1 MTKIF
6 KRLSLSILA
15 ALFVVSAY
23 AQVTTSSLGGRVLDE
38 AGEPV
43 PGVAVVAT
51 HVPSGTSYGVVT
63 NPEGRYTIQG
73 MRTGGPYTVEVSC
86 LGFATVRY
94 TDVTLQLGELY
105 SLNATLKDDTQLLQ
119 EVVVTASPTSKFAS
133 VEKTGASTNINS
145 QQLTELPTVSRSMS
159 DVAKLSPFGGN
170 GLNFSG
176 SSGRSSN
183 FTVDG
188 ANFNNNFGLST
199 ALPGGGN
206 PISIDAIEE
215 VQVVVS
221 PYDVRQSNF
230 IGGGMNAITKSG
242 TNTLKGSAYIYHQN
256 ENLHGSRIDG
266 TDLERSK
273 DRETTYGFTLGGPV
287 IKNKLFFFVN
297 AEYIPNPTEINRWRT
312 SENGVA
318 DEDRMITR
326 VTTSEAETMRNFL
339 KTTYNYDPGSYTS
352 YNKDQSNVKF
362 LGRIDWNISQKHH
375 LALRYN
381 YTNANAWKT
390 PSTSRSDFGS
400 SMMYDM
406 VSKYGLLF
414 SNAMYNQMNKI
425 STYSADLNSRLSD
438 NLSNQLLVTY
448 SNIQDVRGSDSDF
461 FPFVEIFAGD
471 LGADHATEPYMDF
484 GYELFTYR
492 NNVQNTTLNIKD
504 DVTYYKGDHK
514 FTAGVSFESQM
525 ALNAYMRNG
534 TGSFRFASLSDFYA
548 GKAPIEMAFD
558 WGFDGEEKPA
568 ARVHFYQ
575 IGLYAQDEWN
585 VNDKL
590 KLTYG
595 VRFDNLSFDES
606 DVMTNNAALAI
617 DYGGRNVDTG
627 KWPKTHIQV
636 SPRLGFSY
644 DVFGDKRLKIR
655 GGTGLFAGR
664 IPLVFFTNMPT
675 NAGIV
680 KGRATKVTD
689 AATLA
694 AMMPGGKLI
703 TNRWDIL
710 DVLNGISEQQANDKA
725 AFIANGGSEKDATKN
740 YPYAGAFPKTITPET
755 APAPSEIAGVDR
767 NFKMPQVWKSSIAFD
782 WTLPVSFPL
791 TITGEYIFN
800 KTINGV
806 MLDNYAIYQDNSGWT
821 TFNGAD
827 NRHIYP
833 STYKYSKT
841 NAFVLTNTNKG
852 YGSVATISLNSE
864 PVKGLNVTAAYTHTV
879 SKEITGMPGSNAA
892 AAWQYIP
899 SIDGPNFNVLHNSS
913 YNLPDRLMA
922 SVSYTDKAHNHW
934 SLLYEGLRYG
944 GNSYIYA
951 NDMNGDGYA
960 YDLLYIPTDDEIG
973 IGADAKFRFA
983 SQDDMDK
990 YIEFAKQDKYL
1001 SSHKGQYAEA
1011 YAVTQPMRHVFDFRY
1026 AHDFIVKAGKTKNTL
1041 QLSLDVQNAGNL
1053 FNSQWGV
1060 SKSWNTD
1067 VPHDSNGN
1075 SKILKFER
1083 IDADGVP
1090 VFSTQV
1096 GSGVSTWDYT
1106 HTLANCWYMQ
1116 IGIKYMFN

>member
-1 MTKIF
+1 MKNIF
-6 KRLSLSILA
+6 KSLSLSVLA
-15 ALFVVSAY
+15 AVFAVSAF
-23 AQVTTSSLGGRVLDE
+23 AQVTTSSLGGRVVDE
-38 AGEPV
+38 TGMPV
-43 PGVAVVAT
+43 PGVAVLAT
-51 HVPSGTSYGVVT
+51 HVPSGTTYGVVT
-63 NPEGRYTIQG
+63 NLDGRYTIQG
-73 MRTGGPYTVEVSC
+73 MRTGGPYTVEVSM
-86 LGFATVRY
+86 LGYATVRY
-94 TDVTLQLGELY
+94 TDVTLQLGEIFN
-105 SLNATLKDDTQLLQ
+105 LNATLKDDAQMLQ

-133 VEKTGASTNINS
+133 TEKTGASTNINS
-145 QQLTELPTVSRSMS
+145 KQLTELPTVSRSMS

-170 GLNFSG
+170 GMNFSG

-221 PYDVRQSNF
+221 PYDVRQTNF

-242 TNTLKGSAYIYHQN
+242 TNTFKGSAYIYHQN
-256 ENLHGSRIDG
+256 ENLHGSRVDG
-266 TDLERSK
+266 VDLESR
-273 DRETTYGFTLGGPV
+273 DRETTYGFTLGGPI

-297 AEYIPNPTEINRWRT
+297 AEYIPNPTEVNTWRT
-312 SENGVA
+312 SADGVA

-326 VTTSEAETMRNFL
+326 VKTSEAEQMLNFL
-339 KTTYNYDPGSYTS
+339 KNTYNYDAGSYDN

-362 LGRIDWNISQKHH
+362 LGRIDWNINRNNH

-381 YTNANAWKT
+381 YTNSNSWRT

-400 SMMYDM
+400 SMTYDM

-414 SNAMYNQMNKI
+414 SNTMYNQMNKI
-425 STYSADLNSRLSD
+425 YTYSADLNSRLTD

-471 LGADHATEPYMDF
+471 LGEDHANEPYMDL

-492 NNVQNTTLNIKD
+492 NNVQNTTLTVKD
-504 DVTYYKGDHK
+504 DVTLYKGDHK
-514 FTAGVSFESQM
+514 VTFGVSFESQM

-534 TGSFRFASLSDFYA
+534 TGSYRFASLSDFYA

-558 WGFDGEEKPA
+558 WGFDGEEVPA

-575 IGLYAQDEWN
+575 FGLYGQDEWN
-585 VNDKL
+585 VNDNL

-595 VRFDNLSFDES
+595 LRLDNLSFDPS

-627 KWPKTHIQV
+627 LWPKTNIQI
-636 SPRLGFSY
+636 SPRIGFSY
-644 DVFGDKRLKIR
+644 DVFGDKTFKLR

-680 KGRATKVTD
+680 KGRATKITD

-694 AMMPGGKLI
+694 AMMPGGKMI
-703 TNRWDIL
+703 TDRWEIL
-710 DVLNGISEQQANDKA
+710 DALNKIDADK
-725 AFIANGGSEKDATKN
+725 
-740 YPYAGAFPKTITPET
+740 YPKTITPES

-782 WTLPVSFPL
+782 WTLPVGFPL
-791 TITGEYIFN
+791 TVTGEYIYN

-806 MLDNYAIYQDNSGWT
+806 MLDNYNINSDNAGWP

-833 STYKYSKT
+833 SNYRYTKT

-852 YGSVATISLNSE
+852 YGSVATISVNAE
-864 PVKGLNVTAAYTHTV
+864 PVKGLDFTAAYTHTV

-899 SIDGPNFNVLHNSS
+899 SVDGPNFNMLHNSS

-934 SLLYEGLRYG
+934 SLLYEGLRYS
-944 GNSYIYA
+944 GNSYIYS

-960 YDLLYIPTDDEIG
+960 YDLIYIPADRSEIRFVSD
-973 IGADAKFRFA
+973 ADADSFW
-983 SQDDMDK
+983 
-990 YIEFAKQDKYL
+990 EFLEQDKYM

-1011 YAVTQPMRHVFDFRY
+1011 YAVSQPFRHVFDFRY
-1026 AHDFIVKAGKTKNTL
+1026 AHDFIVKVGNVKNTL

-1075 SKILKFER
+1075 AKILKYER
-1083 IDADGVP
+1083 TDPDGVP
-1090 VFSTQV
+1090 VFSSQV
-1096 GSGVSTWDYT
+1096 GKGVSTWDFT

-1116 IGIKYMFN
+1116 IGVKYMFN